1 MLSYWEQTSFIHYDF
16 IVVGSGIAGLSTA
29 CCLKERSPNSSVLV
43 LERGIFP
50 TGASTKNAGFACF
63 GNVGEITDDLRN
75 LSEEKLLQLS
85 IDRWEGL
92 GLLRKRL
99 GDKAIDFQQ
108 NGGYE
113 LVLHTDS
120 EDYQNDYQAG
130 IERVNDLFRPYFKKD
145 VYKEDKQGADRFG
158 FNRSFVK
165 TMIYNS
171 LEGQID
177 TGKMMTSL
185 LKYAQ
190 QLGVN
195 VISGADVMDLNETA
209 NNVEVTVKNYV
220 LGDSSYLK
228 FKAQQVAICT
238 NAFSKRFFPN
248 ADLEPG
254 RGQVICTSE
263 IPNLPIK
270 GTFNFTEGYYYF
282 RNINNRIL
290 FGGARNIDYDTE
302 TTDEFALTDI
312 IQKNLEYYL
321 KEMILPDQQFT
332 IDYRWSGIM
341 AFGKEITPEIA
352 KSGERIVAGFRFNGM
367 GVALGSKVAER
378 LCDLLLR

>member
-16 IVVGSGIAGLSTA
+16 IIVGSGIAGLSTA
-29 CCLKERSPNSSVLV
+29 CCIKERSPKSSVLV

-63 GNVGEITDDLRN
+63 GNVGEITADLELIDSDR
-75 LSEEKLLQLS
+75 LLQLS
-85 IDRWEGL
+85 VNRWEGL
-92 GLLRKRL
+92 QLLRKRL
-99 GDKAIDFQQ
+99 SDKAIDFQP

-113 LVLHTDS
+113 LILYSDTY
-120 EDYQNDYQAG
+120 DYKSG
-130 IERVNDLFRPYFKKD
+130 IEKVNQLFNSAFKKE
-145 VYKEDKQGADRFG
+145 VYVEDQKSIDRFG
-158 FNRSFVK
+158 FNKNLVK

-177 TGKMMTSL
+177 TGKMMSSL
-185 LKYAQ
+185 LLYAQ
-190 QLGVN
+190 QLGIK
-195 VISGADVMDLNETA
+195 VISGAEVLEINE
-209 NNVEVTVKNYV
+209 NEKQVEVIVKSEIYGKNE
-220 LGDSSYLK
+220 SIK
-228 FKAQQVAICT
+228 FEAEKVAICT

-263 IPNLPIK
+263 IPDLKIK

-290 FGGARNIDYDTE
+290 FGGARNVDYDNE
-302 TTDEFALTDI
+302 TTDQFALTEK
-312 IQKNLEYYL
+312 IQQNLEYYL
-321 KEMILPDQQFT
+321 KEMILPDVDYT

-341 AFGKEITPEIA
+341 AFGKEITPEVLKA
-352 KSGERIVAGFRFNGM
+352 SDRIVAGFRFNGM
-367 GVALGSKVAER
+367 GVALGSKVAEQ
-378 LCDLLLR
+378 LTDLLLL